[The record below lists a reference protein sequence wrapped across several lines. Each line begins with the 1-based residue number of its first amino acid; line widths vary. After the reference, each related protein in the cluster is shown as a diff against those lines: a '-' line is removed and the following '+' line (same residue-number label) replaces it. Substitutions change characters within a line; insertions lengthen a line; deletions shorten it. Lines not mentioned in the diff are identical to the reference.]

1 MDGRLC
7 DTSTISRK
15 KPKTSHIG
23 RHFIKAPQTMVWS
36 DSQYCAWIN
45 SAGLGLDP
53 LSEIAAKAKEHNI
66 RVSPAVLDAASKD
79 GEALLQSLHT
89 TTQALR
95 N

>member
-1 MDGRLC
+1 
-7 DTSTISRK
+7 
-15 KPKTSHIG
+15 
-23 RHFIKAPQTMVWS
+23 MVWS